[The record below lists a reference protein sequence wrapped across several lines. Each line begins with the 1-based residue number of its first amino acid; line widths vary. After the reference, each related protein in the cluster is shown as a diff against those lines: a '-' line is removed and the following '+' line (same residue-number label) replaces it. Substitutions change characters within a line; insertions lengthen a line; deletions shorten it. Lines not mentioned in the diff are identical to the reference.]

1 LTTQIGGSEAAEW
14 RRVSEK
20 RCNSFCRGGQSW
32 RTALSSLEPTAATR
46 STMKTK
52 LNETHLERR
61 AYVYVRQSTAMQVHE
76 HVESKQRQ
84 YALVD
89 RAAALGWGRSNI
101 EVVDE
106 DQGKSGATS
115 EGRTGFAR
123 LAEAVGHGEAGA
135 ILAIEVSRL
144 ARSSMDW
151 QRLLSL
157 CSVAGVAVIDEQG
170 IYDAADRD
178 DRLLLDLKGTMSEA
192 ELQWLRLRLVGGR
205 LNKARRGALWL
216 HAPIGYVWRDT
227 RFERDPDEAVQRAVT
242 TVFERFAIEPTS
254 WAVVRWSRETGFRF
268 PSRKHDGELEWRD
281 LTMGRLNSLLHNP
294 TYAGVYTYGRK
305 PTVKAI
311 VDGTIRERRKRLPI
325 DEWPVKIDAAH
336 PAYISWETFVSN
348 QERLHQNLS
357 KMHGATSGAPKN
369 GPALLTGIVLC
380 GRCGR
385 RMRVDYTTHER
396 KLWRYVCVGKHVS
409 MQRICWSV
417 TGNNLDDTVEKLFLD
432 TMTPSEIDLSIAVER
447 EANGQ
452 AQSLAGQWEAR
463 LEQARYEARRAERR
477 YKSVDPDNRVV
488 ARTLERDWEARLQDL
503 ADVERQ
509 YADARRERRV
519 ELSAVDREALRAI
532 ARDLPM
538 VWRSETTPAADRK
551 AMLRLVIEAITLE
564 PIDLPRP
571 MTRVRVQWRSGVVD
585 ERFVDRPR
593 YNATSTT
600 LIEKIRELAAA
611 CLDDDQIA
619 ARFNADGVLTQ
630 RQRTWTAPAVA
641 KHRHKY
647 GIAVA
652 PKPRNKTLPDRH
664 PTTGRL
670 SIPGAARRF
679 GVPKYTIRN
688 WIRSGM
694 VISHRERYG
703 RYDASWLDID
713 DELAARLER
722 LVLPLHE

>member
-1 LTTQIGGSEAAEW
+1 
-14 RRVSEK
+14 
-20 RCNSFCRGGQSW
+20 
-32 RTALSSLEPTAATR
+32 
-46 STMKTK
+46 MKTK
-52 LNETHLERR
+52 LTETHLDRR

-89 RAAALGWGRSNI
+89 RAAALGWNRSNI

-106 DQGKSGATS
+106 DQGKSGSTS

-157 CSVAGVAVIDEQG
+157 CSVAGVAVIDEQA

-205 LNKARRGALWL
+205 LNKARRGELWQN
-216 HAPIGYVWRDT
+216 APIGYVWRDT
-227 RFERDPDEAVQRAVT
+227 RFELDPDEAVRRAVAG
-242 TVFERFAIEPTS
+242 VLERFAIEPTS
-254 WAVVRWSRETGFRF
+254 WAVVRWARQTGFKF

-281 LTMGRLNSLLHNP
+281 LTMSRLNVLLHNP
-294 TYAGVYTYGRK
+294 TYAGVYVYGRH

-336 PAYISWETFVSN
+336 PAYISWETFLSN
-348 QERLHQNLS
+348 QDRLHQNLS

-369 GPALLTGIVLC
+369 GPALLAGIVLC

-385 RMRVDYTTHER
+385 RMRVDYTTNER
-396 KLWRYVCVGKHVS
+396 KLWRYLCTGKHVS
-409 MQRICWSV
+409 MQTICWSV
-417 TGNNLDDTVEKLFLD
+417 NGNTLDDVVEKLFLE
-432 TMTPSEIDLSIAVER
+432 TMTPSEIDLSIAVEG

-452 AQSLAGQWEAR
+452 AQSLAAQWKAR
-463 LEQARYEARRAERR
+463 LEQAEYEARRAERR
-477 YKSVDPDNRVV
+477 YKAVDPDNRVV
-488 ARTLERDWEARLQDL
+488 ARTLEREWEARLQDL

-519 ELSAVDREALRAI
+519 ELSAADREALRAI
-532 ARDLPM
+532 ARDLPN
-538 VWRSETTPAADRK
+538 VWRSETTTPAERK
-551 AMLRLVIEAITLE
+551 AMIRLVIEAITLE
-564 PIDLPRP
+564 PIDIPKL

-593 YNATSTT
+593 YNATSPM
-600 LIEKIRELAAA
+600 LVDKIRALAAA
-611 CLDDDQIA
+611 GLDDAQVAERLNDE
-619 ARFNADGVLTQ
+619 GLLTQ
-630 RQRTWTAPAVA
+630 RRRTWSAPAVA
-641 KHRHKY
+641 KQRHKNN
-647 GIAVA
+647 IATA

-664 PTTGRL
+664 PTTGRF
-670 SIPGAARRF
+670 SVPGAARHL
-679 GVPKYTIRN
+679 GVPEHMIWN
-688 WIRSGM
+688 WIRRGHL
-694 VISHRERYG
+694 VAHRERFG

-722 LVLPLHE
+722 LALPAHK

>member
-1 LTTQIGGSEAAEW
+1 
-14 RRVSEK
+14 
-20 RCNSFCRGGQSW
+20 
-32 RTALSSLEPTAATR
+32 
-46 STMKTK
+46 MKTK
-52 LNETHLERR
+52 LSETHLERR

-89 RAAALGWGRSNI
+89 RAAALGWTRGNI
-101 EVVDE
+101 EIVDE

-157 CSVAGVAVIDEQG
+157 CSVAGVAVIDEQA

-205 LNKARRGALWL
+205 LNKARRGELWQN
-216 HAPIGYVWRDT
+216 APIGYVWRDT
-227 RFERDPDEAVQRAVT
+227 RFELDPDEAVRRAVAT
-242 TVFERFAIEPTS
+242 ILERFAIEPTS
-254 WAVVRWSRETGFRF
+254 WAVVRWARQTGFKF
-268 PSRKHDGELEWRD
+268 PSRKRDGELEWRD
-281 LTMGRLNSLLHNP
+281 LTMSRLNVLLHNP
-294 TYAGVYTYGRK
+294 TYAGVYVYGRN

-311 VDGTIRERRKRLPI
+311 VDGTIRERRKRLAI

-336 PAYISWETFVSN
+336 PAYISWETFMSN
-348 QERLHQNLS
+348 QERLYQNLS
-357 KMHGATSGAPKN
+357 KMNGATSGAPKN
-369 GPALLTGIVLC
+369 GSAMLAGIVLC

-409 MQRICWSV
+409 MQTICWSV
-417 TGNNLDDTVEKLFLD
+417 TGNNLDETVENLFLEA
-432 TMTPSEIDLSIAVER
+432 MTPSEIDLSIAVDR

-452 AQSLAGQWEAR
+452 AQSLAAQWEAR

-477 YKSVDPDNRVV
+477 YKAVDPDNRVV
-488 ARTLERDWEARLQDL
+488 ARTLEREWEARLHDL
-503 ADVERQ
+503 GDVERQ

-519 ELSAVDREALRAI
+519 VLSTADREALRAI
-532 ARDLPM
+532 ARDLPA
-538 VWRSETTPAADRK
+538 VWRSQTTSPADRK

-593 YNATSTT
+593 YNATSPT
-600 LIEKIRELAAA
+600 LVEKIRELAAA
-611 CLDDDQIA
+611 GLDDEQIA
-619 ARFNADGVLTQ
+619 QRFNADGVLTQ
-630 RQRTWTAPAVA
+630 RRRTWNRRTVE
-641 KHRHKY
+641 KQRQNH
-647 GIAVA
+647 GIKTT
-652 PKPRNKTLPDRH
+652 PKPRNKVLPDRH
-664 PTTGRL
+664 PTTGRF
-670 SIPGAARRF
+670 SIPGAARHL
-679 GVPKYTIRN
+679 GVPEHKIWN
-688 WIRSGM
+688 WIRRGYL
-694 VISHRERYG
+694 VAHRERFG

-722 LVLPLHE
+722 LTRSTQA

>member
-1 LTTQIGGSEAAEW
+1 
-14 RRVSEK
+14 
-20 RCNSFCRGGQSW
+20 
-32 RTALSSLEPTAATR
+32 
-46 STMKTK
+46 
-52 LNETHLERR
+52 
-61 AYVYVRQSTAMQVHE
+61 MQVHE
-76 HVESKQRQ
+76 HVESKERQ
-84 YALVD
+84 YALVE
-89 RAAALGWGRSNI
+89 RAAVLGWSHSNI
-101 EVVDE
+101 EIIDE

-157 CSVAGVAVIDEQG
+157 CSVAGVVVIDEQG

-205 LNKARRGALWL
+205 LNKARRGALWM

-227 RFERDPDEAVQRAVT
+227 RFALDPDDAVQRAVS

-254 WAVVRWSRETGFRF
+254 WAVVRWARQNGFKF
-268 PSRKHDGELEWRD
+268 PSRKHDDEVEWRD
-281 LTMGRLNSLLHNP
+281 LTMGRLNTLLHNP
-294 TYAGVYTYGRK
+294 TYAGVYAYGRQ
-305 PTVKAI
+305 PTVKTI
-311 VDGTIRERRKRLPI
+311 VDGAIRERRKRLPI

-336 PAYISWETFVSN
+336 PAYISWETFVRN
-348 QERLHQNLS
+348 QERLHQNQS

-385 RMRVDYTTHER
+385 RMRVDYTTKER
-396 KLWRYVCVGKHVS
+396 KLWRYLCTGKHLS
-409 MQRICWSV
+409 MQTICWSV
-417 TGNNLDDTVEKLFLD
+417 TGNALDDAVEKLFLE
-432 TMTPSEIDLSIAVER
+432 TMTPSEIDLSIAVEC
-447 EANGQ
+447 EANDQ
-452 AQSLAGQWEAR
+452 AQSLAAQWEAR
-463 LEQARYEARRAERR
+463 LEQGRYEARRAERR
-477 YKSVDPDNRVV
+477 YKAVDPDNRVV
-488 ARTLERDWEARLQDL
+488 ARTLEREWEARLQDV

-519 ELSAVDREALRAI
+519 QLSAADREALRTI

-538 VWRSETTPAADRK
+538 VWRGETTSPADRK

-564 PIDLPRP
+564 PIDIPTL

-593 YNATSTT
+593 YNATSLT
-600 LIEKIRELAAA
+600 LIERIRELAAA
-611 CLDDDQIA
+611 GLDDVQIA
-619 ARFNADGVLTQ
+619 ARFNADGILTQ
-630 RQRTWTAPAVA
+630 RRRTWTGPAIK
-641 KHRHKY
+641 KHRRKH
-647 GIAVA
+647 GIATA
-652 PKPRNKTLPDRH
+652 PKPRNRKLPDRH

-679 GVPKYTIRN
+679 GVPNYTIRN
-688 WIRSGM
+688 WIRSGL
-694 VISHRERYG
+694 VVAHRERYG
-703 RYDASWLDID
+703 RYEASWLDID

-722 LVLPLHE
+722 LALPTHE

>member
-1 LTTQIGGSEAAEW
+1 
-14 RRVSEK
+14 
-20 RCNSFCRGGQSW
+20 
-32 RTALSSLEPTAATR
+32 
-46 STMKTK
+46 MKTK
-52 LNETHLERR
+52 LSETHLERR

-89 RAAALGWGRSNI
+89 RAAALGWSRSNI

-157 CSVAGVAVIDEQG
+157 CSVAGVAVIDEQA

-205 LNKARRGALWL
+205 LNKARRGELWQN
-216 HAPIGYVWRDT
+216 APIGYVWRDT
-227 RFERDPDEAVQRAVT
+227 RFELDPDEAVRRAVA
-242 TVFERFAIEPTS
+242 TVLERFAIEPTS
-254 WAVVRWSRETGFRF
+254 WAVVRWARQTGFKF

-281 LTMGRLNSLLHNP
+281 LTMGRLNTLLHNP
-294 TYAGVYTYGRK
+294 TYAGVYVYGRQ

-311 VDGTIRERRKRLPI
+311 VDGTIRERRKRLAI
-325 DEWPVKIDAAH
+325 DEWPVKIEAAH
-336 PAYISWETFVSN
+336 PAYVSWETFMTN
-348 QERLHQNLS
+348 QERLYQNLS
-357 KMHGATSGAPKN
+357 KMNGATSGAPKN
-369 GPALLTGIVLC
+369 GSAMLAGIVLC

-409 MQRICWSV
+409 MQTICWSV
-417 TGNNLDDTVEKLFLD
+417 TGNNLDEAVENLFLE

-452 AQSLAGQWEAR
+452 AQSLAAQWEAR

-477 YKSVDPDNRVV
+477 YKAVDPDNRVV
-488 ARTLERDWEARLQDL
+488 ARTLEHEWEARLHDL
-503 ADVERQ
+503 AEVERQ
-509 YADARRERRV
+509 YGDARRERRV
-519 ELSAVDREALRAI
+519 ELTGADREALRTI

-538 VWRSETTPAADRK
+538 VWRSETTSPADRK
-551 AMLRLVIEAITLE
+551 AMLRLVIEAVTLE

-571 MTRVRVQWRSGVVD
+571 MTRVRVQWRSGVID

-593 YNATSTT
+593 YNVTSPT
-600 LIEKIRELAAA
+600 LVEKIRELAAQG
-611 CLDDDQIA
+611 LDDDQIA
-619 ARFNADGVLTQ
+619 ARFNADGILTQ
-630 RQRTWTAPAVA
+630 RRRKWTAPAVA
-641 KHRHKY
+641 KNRNKH
-647 GIAVA
+647 GIATA
-652 PKPRNKTLPDRH
+652 PKPRNKPLPDRH
-664 PTTGRL
+664 PTTGRF
-670 SIPGAARRF
+670 SVPGAARHL
-679 GVPKYTIRN
+679 GVPEHTIWN
-688 WIRSGM
+688 WIRRGHL
-694 VISHRERYG
+694 VAHRERFG
-703 RYDASWLDID
+703 RYEASWLDID
-713 DELAARLER
+713 DELAARLAR
-722 LVLPLHE
+722 LALPAHK